1 MRTREGGT
9 PGEDGAGADHGLA
22 AESARA
28 SGMAEASGADALA
41 GLIRGD
47 LDDAVAVPPPSGAGR
62 AHPWC
67 SGVVALAGR
76 GEDVVCHEA
85 AGWAVRYAS
94 YDETTDRGVELP
106 RERWLPVR
114 RDTVFD
120 LASLTKLFTAI
131 AVMREAERGTL
142 ELDAPVARGLPEF
155 GAHRKQDVT
164 VRQLLAH
171 TSGLRPELAFW
182 AEPTASA
189 RRGLL
194 WREEPLTAP
203 GAAYLYSDLN
213 FLAAQFLLERVT
225 GRPLDVLVREGITG
239 PLDMRDTR
247 FAPPSAWLPR
257 IAATEDQRG
266 PWGRLERGMVH
277 GTAHDENAFAFGG
290 VAGHAG
296 LFSTAADLGRL
307 CAALLDGGR
316 GVLRPESVAEMFA
329 DHGVPGRPHGLGFD
343 LGQPWLT
350 GGLSGP
356 RTASHTGFTGTSL
369 VIDPVSGVYV
379 ILLANAVHPVRT
391 WRRGNA
397 PRAAVADR
405 LAGWVKSWQRLS

>member
-1 MRTREGGT
+1 MRTREDGPGTGAGDDGAAGEGLAGGGPAQET
-9 PGEDGAGADHGLA
+9 PGAGALA
-22 AESARA
+22 R
-28 SGMAEASGADALA
+28 LV
-41 GLIRGD
+41 RGD
-47 LDDAVAVPPPSGAGR
+47 LADAVAVPPPSGTER

-67 SGVVALAGR
+67 SGAVALAGR
-76 GEDVVCHEA
+76 GDDLLCREA
-85 AGWAVRYAS
+85 AGWALRYAS

-106 RERWLPVR
+106 RERWLPAR
-114 RDTVFD
+114 PDTVFD

-142 ELDAPVARGLPEF
+142 ELDAPVARHLPEF

-171 TSGLRPELAFW
+171 TSGLRSELAFW
-182 AEPTASA
+182 AEPTARA
-189 RRGLL
+189 RRELL
-194 WREEPLTAP
+194 WHEEPLTAP
-203 GAAYLYSDLN
+203 GTAYLYSDLN

-225 GRPLDVLVREGITG
+225 GRPLDTLVRDGITG
-239 PLDMRDTR
+239 PLGMRDTR

-266 PWGRLERGMVH
+266 PWGRLERGTVH

-296 LFSTAADLGRL
+296 LFATAADLGRL

-356 RTASHTGFTGTSL
+356 RTVSHTGFTGTSL

-397 PRAAVADR
+397 PRLAVADR